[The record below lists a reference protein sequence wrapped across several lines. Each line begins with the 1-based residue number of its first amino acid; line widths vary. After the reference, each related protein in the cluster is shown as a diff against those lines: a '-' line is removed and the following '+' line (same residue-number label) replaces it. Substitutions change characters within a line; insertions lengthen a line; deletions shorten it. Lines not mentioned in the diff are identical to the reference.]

1 MHSRADSSFQFPVS
15 SFLLPVACFSSA
27 AIAVTACGGAE
38 VEQRAAEAPRLAAA
52 AMSPADIARRA
63 TPSVVQIRARGR
75 IGSGFVVASDGR
87 IATSLH
93 VVEDADQLVVV
104 LADGRTF
111 TRVQVVD
118 HDEEQDVVVLSIAA
132 SRLTPLPLAR
142 EPVQSGERVVV
153 IGHPQGLANTVSD
166 GLVSA
171 LRERDGTEMLQI
183 SAPVSPGSSGGP
195 VLNDRGQV
203 VGVTTSTHQR
213 GQNLNF
219 AAPVSRLLPLMRST
233 ARRPLSAL
241 PSRFA
246 TRLFARCEAA
256 DLVSI
261 YRGVGRARP
270 RKVRRSPRAMEAAVM
285 DLLLELDSCPG
296 VTRMLLFALEES
308 SGRRDPAERAA
319 VLAIVMGQIEDA
331 LRQMAQAPKSETAGS
346 P

>member
-1 MHSRADSSFQFPVS
+1 M
-15 SFLLPVACFSSA
+15 
-27 AIAVTACGGAE
+27 ACGSADQG
-38 VEQRAAEAPRLAAA
+38 QRDPARPIAAA
-52 AMSPADIARRA
+52 SGDEAMSPAEIARRA

-75 IGSGFVVASDGR
+75 IGSGFVVAADGR

-118 HDEEQDVVVLSIAA
+118 HDEEQDVVVLAIEA
-132 SRLTPLPLAR
+132 SRLAPLPLAR

-195 VLNDRGQV
+195 VLNDRGHV
-203 VGVTTSTHQR
+203 VGVTTATHQR

-219 AAPVSRLLPLMRST
+219 AAPVSRLAPLMRST
-233 ARRPLSAL
+233 ARRPLSSL

-246 TRLFARCEAA
+246 SRLFARCEAA
-256 DLVSI
+256 DLVSV
-261 YRGVGRARP
+261 YRGLGRARP
-270 RKVRRSPRAMEAAVM
+270 RKVRRSPRAMEAAVI

-296 VTRMLLFALEES
+296 VTRMLLFALEEAS
-308 SGRRDPAERAA
+308 ARSRPGERAA
-319 VLAIVMGQIEDA
+319 VLAIVLGQIEDA
-331 LRQMAQAPKSETAGS
+331 LREMAQSPKSETAGS